1 MAAQD
6 SAALE
11 RTAGEA
17 LQMMA
22 EAVYAG
28 GFLEFRPSLVAAG
41 VLTSARRAAGAWPF
55 WPSSLAQLTGDCP
68 VLCLATPH
76 LQGPSTELFKL
87 EMQCRGWST
96 LNARLGPCG
105 RMALQQ

>member
-11 RTAGEA
+11 RTAGQA

-55 WPSSLAQLTGDCP
+55 WPSSLVQLTGDCHYLHFCTFI
-68 VLCLATPH
+68 VNSRIKGVCEF
-76 LQGPSTELFKL
+76 STRNF
-87 EMQCRGWST
+87 G
-96 LNARLGPCG
+96 
-105 RMALQQ
+105 